1 MATVNFLGSYS
12 GIDQTMID
20 QLMAIEKRPLIKLSE
35 KKESIGTQK
44 NAWNDVKTRL
54 NNLFEK
60 LKALQSSETYT
71 SKLASPGGSASLVV
85 SKNSVEGTYQ
95 IHVDQLATSTSIVG
109 SAIPNALGDSSKAL
123 GISGNFTIN
132 ASAEIEV
139 IATDTTRSI
148 AEKINLTS
156 KTSGIRASIIDSK
169 LVLNNIQ
176 TGNKEIALGDV
187 AGKVAILDDLGL
199 GGLKDVNLGK
209 NALFTINDVAI
220 ERSSNTI
227 SDVLDYTSI
236 NLTKEH
242 ALGQFDTIN
251 VTQDTS
257 KSITAVKEF
266 VAQYNSTLQFLNDQ
280 VNPGKVGV
288 ENSRGKLAG
297 DGSIIRLQ
305 STLRSMASSSIV
317 NSTTEVN
324 NLSKLGITTI
334 DRYGQLQLDE
344 SKLEGVLKA
353 DPEQV
358 KNFFISKNELG
369 EDIGF
374 VPQMNTYIDSFSS
387 STGIIKDK
395 ADSYEKALK
404 DIAKQV
410 ETFNARI
417 AKKEQY
423 YISMFSKLDTAMMK
437 SESQMSWLTSQVSG
451 MTSSK

>member
-20 QLMAIEKRPLIKLSE
+20 QLMAVEKRPLIKLSE

-44 NAWNDVKTRL
+44 NAWNDVKSRL

-60 LKALQSSETYT
+60 LKTLQSSETYT
-71 SKLASPGGSASLVV
+71 SKLASAGSSASLVV
-85 SKNSVEGTYQ
+85 GKNSAEGTYQ
-95 IHVDQLATSTSIVG
+95 IHVGQLATSTSVIG
-109 SAIPNALGDSSKAL
+109 GKILSASSDSSKEL
-123 GISGNFTIN
+123 GMTGKFTLN
-132 ASAEIEV
+132 GSTEIEV
-139 IATDTTRSI
+139 LTTDSTRSI

-156 KTSGIRASIIDSK
+156 KNSGVRASVIDSK
-169 LVLNNIQ
+169 LVLNNVQ
-176 TGNKEIALGDV
+176 TGEKEIVLADVVGTPILG
-187 AGKVAILDDLGL
+187 DLGL
-199 GGLKDVNLGK
+199 GATKTENLGK
-209 NALFTINDVAI
+209 NAKFTINDVVV
-220 ERSSNTI
+220 ERSSNSI
-227 SDVLDYTSI
+227 SDVLDYTTI

-242 ALGQFDTIN
+242 TVGQFDTIN

-257 KSITAVKEF
+257 KSITAIKEF
-266 VAQYNSTLQFLNDQ
+266 VAQYNSTLQFLSDQ
-280 VNPGKVGV
+280 VNPGQVGV

-297 DGSIIRLQ
+297 DGSLIRLQ
-305 STLRSMASSSIV
+305 STLRSMASSSIT
-317 NSTTEVN
+317 NSTTDVK
-324 NLSKLGITTI
+324 NLSKLGVTTT
-334 DRYGQLQLDE
+334 DRSGQLKLDE
-344 SKLEGVLKA
+344 SKLEGILKA

-358 KNFFISKNELG
+358 KNFFISKNALN

-374 VPQMNTYIDSFSS
+374 VPQMNTYIESFSS
-387 STGIIKDK
+387 SSGIIKDK

-417 AKKEQY
+417 VKKEQY

-437 SESQMSWLTSQVSG
+437 SESQLSWLSSQVAG

>member
-20 QLMAIEKRPLIKLSE
+20 QLMAIEKRPLINLSA
-35 KKESIGTQK
+35 KKESINTQK
-44 NAWNDVKTRL
+44 SAWNDVKSRL
-54 NNLFEK
+54 SNLFDK

-71 SKLASPGGSASLVV
+71 SKLASSGSNASLVV
-85 SKNSVEGTYQ
+85 SENSAEGTYQ
-95 IHVDQLATSTSIVG
+95 FHVDQLATSTSVIG
-109 SAIPNALGDSSKAL
+109 GTILNASGDSSKAL
-123 GISGNFTIN
+123 GLSGNFTLN
-132 ASAEIEV
+132 ASTEIEV
-139 IATDTTRSI
+139 IATDSTRSI

-156 KTSGIRASIIDSK
+156 KTSGIRASVIDSK
-169 LVLNNIQ
+169 LVLNNTQ
-176 TGNKEIALGDV
+176 TGSKAITLADV
-187 AGKVAILDDLGL
+187 EGKVSVLADLGL
-199 GGLKDVNLGK
+199 GATRTETLGK

-220 ERSSNTI
+220 ERSSNSI

-242 ALGQFDTIN
+242 ADGQFDTIS
-251 VTQDTS
+251 VTKDTS
-257 KSITAVKEF
+257 KTITAVKEF
-266 VAQYNSTLQFLNDQ
+266 VSQYNSTLQFLSDQ
-280 VNPGKVGV
+280 VNPGQVGV

-297 DGSIIRLQ
+297 DSSLVRLQ

-317 NSTTEVN
+317 NSTTDVK
-324 NLSKLGITTI
+324 NLSKLGITTT
-334 DRYGQLQLDE
+334 DRSGQLKLDE
-344 SKLEGVLKA
+344 TKLEGILKA

-358 KNFFISKNELG
+358 KNFFISKDALDEN
-369 EDIGF
+369 IGF
-374 VPQMNTYIDSFSS
+374 VPQMNTYIESFSS
-387 STGIIKDK
+387 SSGIIKDK

-417 AKKEQY
+417 EKKEQY

-437 SESQMSWLTSQVSG
+437 SESQLSWLSSQVAG

>member
-1 MATVNFLGSYS
+1 MSTVNFLGSYS

-20 QLMAIEKRPLIKLSE
+20 QLMAVEKRPLIKLSE
-35 KKESIGTQK
+35 KKENIGTQK
-44 NAWNDVKTRL
+44 NAWNDVKSRL

-60 LKALQSSETYT
+60 LKALQSSDTYT

-85 SKNSVEGTYQ
+85 SKNSAEGTYQ
-95 IHVDQLATSTSIVG
+95 IHVGQLATTTSIVG
-109 SAIPNALGDSSKAL
+109 GSIPSDPLDSSTALGL
-123 GISGNFTIN
+123 TGNFTLN
-132 ASAEIEV
+132 GTTGIEV
-139 IATDTTRSI
+139 IATDTTKSI
-148 AEKINLTS
+148 AEKINLSS
-156 KTSGIRASIIDSK
+156 KSSGVRASVINK
-169 LVLNNIQ
+169 RLVLNNVE
-176 TGNKEIALGDV
+176 TGEKDIALG
-187 AGKVAILDDLGL
+187 GTILEGLGL
-199 GGLKDVNLGK
+199 GASKTVNSGK
-209 NALFTINDVAI
+209 NAILTMNGVDI

-242 ALGQFDTIN
+242 AVGEFDTIN

-266 VAQYNSTLQFLNDQ
+266 VAQYNSTLQFLSDQ

-297 DGSIIRLQ
+297 DGSLLRLQ

-317 NSTTEVN
+317 NSTTDVK
-324 NLSKLGITTI
+324 NLSNLGITTI
-334 DRYGQLQLDE
+334 DRYGQLQFDE

-358 KNFFISKNELG
+358 KNFFASKNALG
-369 EDIGF
+369 ENIGF
-374 VPQMNTYIDSFSS
+374 VPQMNTYIESFSS

-395 ADSYEKALK
+395 ADSYERALK
-404 DIAKQV
+404 DITKQV

-423 YISMFSKLDTAMMK
+423 YITMFSKLDTAMMN
-437 SESQMSWLTSQVSG
+437 SESQMSWLTSQVDG

>member
-1 MATVNFLGSYS
+1 MASINFLGSYS

-44 NAWNDVKTRL
+44 NAWNDVKSRL

-60 LKALQSSETYT
+60 LKTLQSSETYT

-85 SKNSVEGTYQ
+85 SKNSAEGTYQ
-95 IHVDQLATSTSIVG
+95 IHVGQLATSTSING
-109 SAIPNALGDSSKAL
+109 GAIPNASGDSSKVL
-123 GISGNFTIN
+123 GLSGKFTIN
-132 ASAEIEV
+132 GSTEIEV

-148 AEKINLTS
+148 TEKINLTS
-156 KTSGIRASIIDSK
+156 KSSGVRASIIDSK
-169 LVLNNIQ
+169 FVLNNIQ
-176 TGNKEIALGDV
+176 TGNKAITLADDASNALLGN
-187 AGKVAILDDLGL
+187 LGL
-199 GGLKDVNLGK
+199 GDTKTVNLGK
-209 NALFTINDVAI
+209 NSLLTINGVDI
-220 ERSSNTI
+220 ERSSNSI

-242 ALGQFDTIN
+242 AVGQFDTIN

-266 VAQYNSTLQFLNDQ
+266 VAQYNSTLQFLSDQ
-280 VNPGKVGV
+280 VNPGQVGV

-297 DGSIIRLQ
+297 DGSLLRLQ
-305 STLRSMASSSIV
+305 STLRIMASSSIV

-358 KNFFISKNELG
+358 KNFFSSKNALDEN
-369 EDIGF
+369 IGF
-374 VPQMNTYIDSFSS
+374 VPQMNTYIESFSS
-387 STGIIKDK
+387 SSGIIKDK

-410 ETFNARI
+410 VTFNARI
-417 AKKEQY
+417 EKKEQY

-437 SESQMSWLTSQVSG
+437 SESQLSWLSSQVSG

>member
-1 MATVNFLGSYS
+1 MSTVNFLGSYS

-20 QLMAIEKRPLIKLSE
+20 QLMAVEKRPLIKLSE
-35 KKESIGTQK
+35 KKENIGTQK
-44 NAWNDVKTRL
+44 NAWNDVKSRL

-60 LKALQSSETYT
+60 LKALQSSDTYT

-85 SKNSVEGTYQ
+85 SKNSAEGTYQ
-95 IHVDQLATSTSIVG
+95 IHVGQLATTTSIVG
-109 SAIPNALGDSSKAL
+109 GSIPSDPLDSSTALGL
-123 GISGNFTIN
+123 TGNFTLN
-132 ASAEIEV
+132 GTTGIEV
-139 IATDTTRSI
+139 IATDTTKSI
-148 AEKINLTS
+148 AEKINLSS
-156 KTSGIRASIIDSK
+156 KSSGVRASVINK
-169 LVLNNIQ
+169 RLVLNNVE
-176 TGNKEIALGDV
+176 TGEKDIALG
-187 AGKVAILDDLGL
+187 GTILEGLGL
-199 GGLKDVNLGK
+199 GASKTVNSGK
-209 NALFTINDVAI
+209 NAILTMNGVDI

-242 ALGQFDTIN
+242 AVGQFDTIN

-266 VAQYNSTLQFLNDQ
+266 VAQYNSTLQFLSDQ

-297 DGSIIRLQ
+297 DGSLLRLQ

-317 NSTTEVN
+317 NSTTDVK
-324 NLSKLGITTI
+324 NLSNLGITTI
-334 DRYGQLQLDE
+334 DRYGQLQFDE

-358 KNFFISKNELG
+358 KNFFASKNALG
-369 EDIGF
+369 ENIGF
-374 VPQMNTYIDSFSS
+374 VPQMNTYIESFSS
-387 STGIIKDK
+387 TTGIIKDK
-395 ADSYEKALK
+395 ADSYERALK
-404 DIAKQV
+404 DITKQV
-410 ETFNARI
+410 ETFNATI

-423 YISMFSKLDTAMMK
+423 YITMFSKLDTAMMN
-437 SESQMSWLTSQVSG
+437 SESQMSWLTSQVDG

>member
-1 MATVNFLGSYS
+1 MSTVNFLGSYS

-44 NAWNDVKTRL
+44 NAWNDVKSRL

-60 LKALQSSETYT
+60 LKALQSSDTYT
-71 SKLASPGGSASLVV
+71 SKLASPGGSASLTV
-85 SKNSVEGTYQ
+85 SKNSAEGTYQ
-95 IHVDQLATSTSIVG
+95 IHVSQLATSTSIIG
-109 SAIPNALGDSSKAL
+109 SSIPNASGDSSKVL
-123 GISGNFTIN
+123 GLSGKFTLN
-132 ASAEIEV
+132 GSTEIEV
-139 IATDTTRSI
+139 LATDTTRSI

-156 KTSGIRASIIDSK
+156 KSSGVRASIIDSK

-176 TGNKEIALGDV
+176 TGNKAITLADDSGNVLLGE
-187 AGKVAILDDLGL
+187 LGL
-199 GGLKDVNLGK
+199 GDTKTVNLGK
-209 NALFTINDVAI
+209 NALLTINGVDI
-220 ERSSNTI
+220 ERSSNSV

-242 ALGQFDTIN
+242 AVGQFDTIN

-266 VAQYNSTLQFLNDQ
+266 VAQYNSTLQFLSDQ

-297 DGSIIRLQ
+297 DGSLLRLQ

-317 NSTTEVN
+317 NSTTDVN

-358 KNFFISKNELG
+358 KNFFNSKNELG

-374 VPQMNTYIDSFSS
+374 VPQMNTYIESFSS

-437 SESQMSWLTSQVSG
+437 SESQLSWLSSQVAG

>member
-1 MATVNFLGSYS
+1 MSTVNFLGSYS

-20 QLMAIEKRPLIKLSE
+20 QLMAVEKRPLIKLSE

-44 NAWNDVKTRL
+44 NAWNDVKSRL

-60 LKALQSSETYT
+60 LKALQSSDTYT
-71 SKLASPGGSASLVV
+71 SKLASPGGSASLAV
-85 SKNSVEGTYQ
+85 SKNSAEGTYQ
-95 IHVDQLATSTSIVG
+95 IHVGQLATSTSIIGG
-109 SAIPNALGDSSKAL
+109 SIPSNPLDSSTALGL
-123 GISGNFTIN
+123 TGNFTLN
-132 ASAEIEV
+132 GTTGIEV
-139 IATDTTRSI
+139 IATDTTKSI

-156 KTSGIRASIIDSK
+156 KSSGIRASVINNR
-169 LVLNNIQ
+169 LVFNNIQ
-176 TGNKEIALGDV
+176 TGNK
-187 AGKVAILDDLGL
+187 AITLADDTGNVLLSNLGL
-199 GGLKDVNLGK
+199 GDTKTVNLGK
-209 NALFTINDVAI
+209 NALLTINGIDI
-220 ERSSNTI
+220 ERTSNSI

-242 ALGQFDTIN
+242 VLGQFDTIN

-266 VAQYNSTLQFLNDQ
+266 VAQYNSTLQFLSDQ

-297 DGSIIRLQ
+297 DGSLIRLQ

-358 KNFFISKNELG
+358 KNFFSSKNALDEN
-369 EDIGF
+369 IGF
-374 VPQMNTYIDSFSS
+374 VPQMNTYIESFSS

-395 ADSYEKALK
+395 ADSYERALK
-404 DIAKQV
+404 DITKQV

-423 YISMFSKLDTAMMK
+423 YITMFSKLDTAMMN
-437 SESQMSWLTSQVSG
+437 SESQLSWLTSQVEG